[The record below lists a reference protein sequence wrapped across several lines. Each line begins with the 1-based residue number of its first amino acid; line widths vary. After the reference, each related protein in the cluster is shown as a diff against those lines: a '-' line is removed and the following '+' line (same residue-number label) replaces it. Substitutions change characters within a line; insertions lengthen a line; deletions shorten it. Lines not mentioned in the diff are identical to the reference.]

1 MRNKATSALFKL
13 YKDLLKEDG
22 YRDLRSRKIEV
33 LEDYITLFNR
43 EKSAD
48 ETLLKVLTTG
58 VGDESQIAPILEKA
72 RTNSRSVEKANELET
87 ALLTKWRGEN
97 LSPMTVWSRLKFS
110 DNVDNALSSG
120 KLGMFSKYIAKY
132 YPNNEKS
139 VLERFTVKYGEDA
152 VAKALVTATNKGT
165 MKDFAS
171 KLQTQQLEGWLARQ
185 KSAGDVFNLLKIKE
199 DGVLSMKSRKVI
211 VLSKYVNLFNGKN
224 PQDKTQLFS
233 VMKNGFGGD
242 GGLARMVTAARR
254 VGDPEIELTAKQ
266 YQKGLFKQWFAGDIK
281 PENVYAKFL
290 NGKEGHMEKAIV
302 AQYKAHYDKQM
313 NPQIYTFND
322 PRRS

>member
-1 MRNKATSALFKL
+1 
-13 YKDLLKEDG
+13 
-22 YRDLRSRKIEV
+22 
-33 LEDYITLFNR
+33 
-43 EKSAD
+43 
-48 ETLLKVLTTG
+48 
-58 VGDESQIAPILEKA
+58 
-72 RTNSRSVEKANELET
+72 
-87 ALLTKWRGEN
+87 
-97 LSPMTVWSRLKFS
+97 MTVWSRLKFS

-132 YPNNEKS
+132 YPNNVKS

-171 KLQTQQLEGWLARQ
+171 KLQTQQLEGC
-185 KSAGDVFNLLKIKE
+185 
-199 DGVLSMKSRKVI
+199 RKVI

-313 NPQIYTFND
+313 NPQVYTFND